1 LEEPTVVT
9 RTREVFDGLAR
20 DEAAVGEL
28 VERVGEAIASGVD
41 EYGSLSREALL
52 AGVRHTI
59 TFGLAH
65 GRMARLPDQQQL
77 GAIAAII
84 RERARQGLSVAAVLD
99 AYHLGGQEF
108 RIAVAEHA
116 LRHGVSPSDLIPI
129 LELVQ
134 RWLDAVTV
142 MAATVHHEVG
152 VETARQDEA
161 RIGAAMR
168 ALLDESVSVEV
179 ASMYLVQL
187 GLDPTRRYAALRG
200 RLADGVSVAEVR
212 AAFGTGVVAIVE
224 QHDVVGLL
232 ASLADV
238 PPELGTFGVGPFRP
252 AGDLRASAI
261 AAGRALTAATRLEI
275 KGVHLLDRLR
285 LRALAATEPEIGR
298 IVRDRVLAP
307 LRAKGRYGDDI
318 WASVVHYLEHGLRVE
333 ETAADMHVHPNTL
346 RNRLAHFAAET
357 GVDLRR
363 PADIAEAW
371 WVATAYPHPF
381 DDPVRAAETAPAA
394 GSP

>member
-1 LEEPTVVT
+1 MAT

-20 DEAAVGEL
+20 DEAAVGLL
-28 VERVGEAIASGVD
+28 VERVGDAIATGID
-41 EYGSLSREALL
+41 EYGTLSREALL

-65 GRMARLPDQQQL
+65 GRMARLPDRQEL

-84 RERARQGLSVAAVLD
+84 RERARQGLSVAAVLN

-116 LRHGVSPSDLIPI
+116 LRNGVSPSDLIPI

-161 RIGAAMR
+161 RIGAALR
-168 ALLDESVSVEV
+168 ALLDESVSAEV
-179 ASMYLVQL
+179 ANMHLVQL

-200 RLADGVSVAEVR
+200 RVAEGVSIAEVQ
-212 AAFGTGVVAIVE
+212 AAFGTGVVAIIE
-224 QHDVVGLL
+224 RHDVVGLL
-232 ASLADV
+232 DSLVDV
-238 PPELGTFGVGPFRP
+238 PAELGTFGLGPFRR

-261 AAGRALTAATRLEI
+261 AAGRALTAATRLGSR
-275 KGVHLLDRLR
+275 GVHRLDRLR

-298 IVRDRVLAP
+298 IVRDRVLTP
-307 LRAKGRYGDDI
+307 LRAKGRYGEDI
-318 WASVVHYLEHGLRVE
+318 WTSVVRYLEHGLRVE

-357 GVDLRR
+357 GVDLRH

-381 DDPVRAAETAPAA
+381 DDPVPGATRAATTAA
-394 GSP
+394 SS

>member
-1 LEEPTVVT
+1 MEEPTVAA
-9 RTREVFDGLAR
+9 RTREVFEGLSR
-20 DEAAVGEL
+20 DEAAVDML
-28 VERVGEAIASGVD
+28 VERVGDAIAGHVD
-41 EYGSLSREALL
+41 EYETLSRDALL

-65 GRMARLPDQQQL
+65 GRMARLPDRQEL

-84 RERARQGLSVAAVLD
+84 TERARQGLSVAAVLD

-108 RIAVAEHA
+108 RIAVADYA
-116 LRHGVSPSDLIPI
+116 LRHGVTPSDLVPM

-142 MAATVHHEVG
+142 MAASVHHEVG

-168 ALLDESVSVEV
+168 ALLDESLPADAANVH
-179 ASMYLVQL
+179 LVQL
-187 GLDPTRRYAALRG
+187 GLDPSRKYAALRG

-212 AAFGTGVVAIVE
+212 EVFGPDGVVAIVE
-224 QHDVVGLL
+224 QRDVLGLL
-232 ASLADV
+232 ARLVDIPAA
-238 PPELGTFGVGPFRP
+238 LGTFGVGPSRP
-252 AGDLRASAI
+252 PAELRTSAI
-261 AAGRALTAATRLEI
+261 AAGRALTAATRLRSA
-275 KGVHLLDRLR
+275 GLHTLDRLR

-298 IVRDRVLAP
+298 IVRDRVLTP
-307 LRAKGRYGDDI
+307 LRAKGRYGEDI
-318 WASVVHYLEHGLRVE
+318 WASVVNYLEHALRVE

-357 GVDLRR
+357 GVDLRQ
-363 PADIAEAW
+363 PADIAEVW

-381 DDPVRAAETAPAA
+381 DEPAR
-394 GSP
+394 GSD